1 MKVEDL
7 LKGIKYVMP
16 GVDQTQIVSEGA
28 DLITFEG
35 QWIRSYDGRLS
46 VSYPLETGL
55 SCSVLGKPL
64 YDLLTKM
71 GGGNVRMILEG
82 DQFQLRGA
90 NKKLT
95 LQIVQRDLE
104 QGIFDLDKV
113 VFTLLPKDFVEGV
126 GLCFFSVAKDPTL
139 GPLTGMYIEGKM
151 ILASDNFRISHYEME
166 GEIQGLIIL
175 PYECISY
182 VTKMERVSQV
192 AVDAPSWI
200 HFKSEDGITLSSR
213 LVSGEYRKDGILK
226 ILGVEKEGKYI
237 FPDGLADAV
246 TRAKVIGYEDS
257 YDNPIVLLRREGK
270 QLVVVGEKKG
280 VGEYEERIDWEGDF
294 PEDGRMEMNPDFLM
308 KVLKIT
314 KSFSADK
321 VGKFS
326 IFTGKNFEHL
336 EITKLS

>member
-1 MKVEDL
+1 MKVEEL

-16 GVDQTQIVSEGA
+16 GVDQAQIVSEGA

-35 QWIRSYDGRLS
+35 QWVRSYDGRLS

-55 SCSVLGKPL
+55 ACSVLGKPL
-64 YDLLTKM
+64 YDLLTKL

-82 DQFQLRGA
+82 DQFQLKGA
-90 NKKLT
+90 GKKLT
-95 LQIVQRDLE
+95 LQVVQRDLD
-104 QGIFDLDKV
+104 QDVFDLSKASFV
-113 VFTLLPKDFVEGV
+113 PLPKDFTEGV

-166 GEIQGLIIL
+166 GEIQGPVIL
-175 PYECISY
+175 PYECVTYI
-182 VTKMERVSQV
+182 TKMEGISEV

-200 HFKSEDGITLSSR
+200 HFRNEDGITLSSR

-226 ILGVEKEGKYI
+226 ILGVEKEGNYV

-246 TRAKVIGYEDS
+246 TRAKVVGYEDS
-257 YDNPIVLLRREGK
+257 YDNPIVLLQREGK
-270 QLVVVGEKKG
+270 QLVVVGQKKG
-280 VGEYEERIDWEGDF
+280 VGEYEERVAWEADF

-314 KSFSADK
+314 KSFSVDK
-321 VGKFS
+321 AGKFA

-336 EITKLS
+336 EITKVI